1 MAKPKMQGV
10 NLLVK
15 FIPEETIEI
24 INNISKLSGKTVTY
38 VIRAILNDQAPKVLK
53 KLNKQ
58 GE

>member
-10 NLLVK
+10 NLLIK